1 MVVDIDTKN
10 LVSQEDLG
18 KVEKLSRLDKCCDY
32 YVTKFVYVDGS
43 CEYRVSY
50 LEGLEGKE
58 VLFDDIHAVL
68 DFIAYH

>member
-32 YVTKFVYVDGS
+32 YVTKLVYVDGS

-50 LEGLEGKE
+50 LDNAIGKE
-58 VLFDDIHAVL
+58 LSFDDIYAVL